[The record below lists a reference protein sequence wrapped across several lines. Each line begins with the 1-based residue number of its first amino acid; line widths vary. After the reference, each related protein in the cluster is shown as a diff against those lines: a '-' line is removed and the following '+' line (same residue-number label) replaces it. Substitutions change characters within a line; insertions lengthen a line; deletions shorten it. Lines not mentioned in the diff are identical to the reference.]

1 MDKRWIFG
9 GVLVGFLGFTCPLSA
24 EESLKAEQLVAVLR
38 ASATR
43 YHSIEATME
52 GRGFQYASPAKDN
65 PVEQYYIE
73 MDYRRSADR
82 IFAQVLSTYDRNT
95 PQSRSLRT
103 TYGVANSVGRLL
115 REEPLGASWFHAQI
129 LSKNDLLNQLSYTP
143 DSLITGRVFEAGGER
158 MIRQMNQAAITRDS
172 SSCWVMDFQSVADN
186 PKSSWCRI
194 TLDPDKDFFP
204 IRKEIRLADQTV
216 FVIDECSDFRQ
227 IRGMWFPMRVS
238 WMDTKSC
245 FGGLYEYKSVAIN
258 EPISPDR
265 LLVEFPPNAT
275 VDDMIH
281 GVEYKIGAN
290 RVSGG
295 SQTAAPSDAQTH
307 SNPILAAP
315 AGDDDLA
322 KAAAKA
328 DEMLKKPKAASQT
341 PIRIGLTPDYVWVLP
356 GKNQYTIELSP
367 ETKTRPNLS
376 GKSFSDNPLILGSVD
391 DQLAGAGKI
400 IVTIERPEGH
410 KAFADA
416 VLTLDFAG
424 TKVPIH
430 FVAAPL
436 P

>member
-1 MDKRWIFG
+1 MNKRWPQDF
-9 GVLVGFLGFTCPLSA
+9 VLATVMGFACPLFA
-24 EESLKAEQLVAVLR
+24 EETLSAEQLVALLR

-52 GRGFQYASPAKDN
+52 GRGFQYASSAKDN
-65 PVEQYYIE
+65 PVEKYYIE

-115 REEPLGASWFHAQI
+115 REEPVGATWFHAQI
-129 LSKNDLLNQLSYTP
+129 MSKKDLLGQLSYTP
-143 DSLITGRVFEAGGER
+143 DMLIKDRVFDGGER
-158 MIRQMNQAAITRDS
+158 TISQMCRGSVTRDPS
-172 SSCWVMDFQSVADN
+172 SSCWILDFPLVADN
-186 PKSSWCRI
+186 PKSPQHRI
-194 TLDPDKDFFP
+194 TLDPEKDFFP
-204 IRKEIRLADQTV
+204 IRQEIRLADQKV
-216 FVIDECSDFRQ
+216 ILIDECSGFRKFE
-227 IRGMWFPMRVS
+227 GLWFPMSFS
-238 WMDTKSC
+238 WMDPQSC
-245 FGGLYEYKSVAIN
+245 FGGRYEYKSVAIN

-265 LLVEFPPNAT
+265 LQVEFPPNAA

-295 SQTAAPSDAQTH
+295 SQTAAPSDAVPH
-307 SNPILAAP
+307 PGPILAAP

-322 KAAAKA
+322 KAAARA
-328 DEMLKKPKAASQT
+328 DEMLKKPKVASKT
-341 PIRIGLTPDYVWVLP
+341 PIRIDLAPDFVWVLP
-356 GKNQYTIELSP
+356 GKNQYTLELASDS
-367 ETKTRPNLS
+367 KTRPALS
-376 GKSFSDNPLILGSVD
+376 GKSISKSPLILGQVE
-391 DQLAGAGKI
+391 DQVSASGKL
-400 IVTIERPEGH
+400 IVTLERPEGH

>member
-1 MDKRWIFG
+1 M
-9 GVLVGFLGFTCPLSA
+9 GFLGFACPLSA
-24 EESLKAEQLVAVLR
+24 DQTLKAEQLVALLR

-52 GRGFQYASPAKDN
+52 GRGFQYASSAKDN
-65 PVEQYYIE
+65 PIEQYYIE

-115 REEPLGASWFHAQI
+115 REEPVGATWFHAQI
-129 LSKNDLLNQLSYTP
+129 LSKNNLLNQLSYTP
-143 DSLITGRVFEAGGER
+143 DMLIAGRVFDGGER
-158 MIRQMNQAAITRDS
+158 TIRQMNQAAITRDS
-172 SSCWVMDFQSVADN
+172 SSCWVLDFRMVADN
-186 PKSSWCRI
+186 PKSLWCRI
-194 TLDPDKDFFP
+194 TLDPEKDFYP
-204 IRKEIRLADQTV
+204 IRKEMRLADQTV

-238 WMDTKSC
+238 WMDTQSC

-265 LLVEFPPNAT
+265 LQVEFPPNAT

-295 SQTAAPSDAQTH
+295 SQTTASSDAVP
-307 SNPILAAP
+307 NPGPILAAP

-322 KAAAKA
+322 KAAATA
-328 DEMLKKPKAASQT
+328 DEMLKKSKPASPT
-341 PIRIGLTPDYVWVLP
+341 PTRIDLGPDYVWVLP
-356 GKNQYTIELSP
+356 GKNQYIIELSP

-376 GKSFSDNPLILGSVD
+376 GKSISESPLNLSTVE
-391 DQLAGAGKI
+391 DQLAASGR
-400 IVTIERPEGH
+400 IVVTLERPADH

-424 TKVPIH
+424 AKVPIH